1 MSTNPHER
9 LEFCNFK
16 LKTLL
21 DYTLAINRNLSTNE
35 LLRKFEKHLRWKLN
49 IGKVLMFTQNK
60 GWSCVLTSGITGL
73 KIDSINIENDLL
85 KYRDIVLANDFPN
98 LVINEFDIIIP
109 VIHNKDAIAYLL
121 VGDIEE
127 EEKERGVS
135 STIKHMQFIQTLA
148 NIVVVAIENKRL
160 FNDSIKQERVQK
172 EMELASE
179 VQNMLVPK
187 LDEIKGIK
195 QISAEGFYLP
205 HFEVGGDYFD
215 LFKLGSKEIAFCIA
229 DVSGKGISA
238 ALLMSNFQ
246 ANLRAIFSSS
256 THLTDIV
263 TMLNER
269 VMKSVQGEKF
279 ITLFLAKYHIE
290 KKELRYINAGHNP
303 PILFNKKTKK
313 LEYLTEG
320 CIGLGMLE
328 SIETIE
334 EGKKEI
340 EDDSKLLCYTDGL
353 IEISEENEIG
363 SSIEIVEE
371 CLRSNKNIKD
381 TFSEMIKKMNIN
393 KSNSA
398 IFDDITMLG
407 LDINVNF

>member
-1 MSTNPHER
+1 M
-9 LEFCNFK
+9 
-16 LKTLL
+16 
-21 DYTLAINRNLSTNE
+21 
-35 LLRKFEKHLRWKLN
+35 
-49 IGKVLMFTQNK
+49 
-60 GWSCVLTSGITGL
+60 
-73 KIDSINIENDLL
+73 
-85 KYRDIVLANDFPN
+85 
-98 LVINEFDIIIP
+98 INEFDIVIP
-109 VIHNKDAIAYLL
+109 IIHNRDAIAYLL
-121 VGDIEE
+121 VGDIEKEEDE
-127 EEKERGVS
+127 EEERGVS

-160 FNDSIKQERVQK
+160 FNDSIKQERIQK

-187 LDEIKGIK
+187 LDEIKGMN
-195 QISAEGFYLP
+195 QILAEGFYLP
-205 HFEVGGDYFD
+205 HLEVGGDYFD
-215 LFKLGSKEIAFCIA
+215 MFKLGSKEIAFCIA

-279 ITLFLAKYHIE
+279 ITLFLAKYHTE
-290 KKELRYINAGHNP
+290 TKELRYINAGHNP
-303 PILFNKKTKK
+303 PMLFNKKTKK

-334 EGKKEI
+334 EGKKEL
-340 EDDSKLLCYTDGL
+340 ENDYTDGL
-353 IEISEENEIG
+353 IEINEEDEVG

-371 CLRSNKNIKD
+371 CLRTNKSIKD

-407 LDINVNF
+407 LDINVNY